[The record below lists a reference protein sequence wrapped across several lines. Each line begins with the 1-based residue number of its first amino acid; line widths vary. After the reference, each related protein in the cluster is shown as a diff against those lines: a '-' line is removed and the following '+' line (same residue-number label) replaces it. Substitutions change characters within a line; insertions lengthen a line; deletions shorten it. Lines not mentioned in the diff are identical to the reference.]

1 MTDTTN
7 TTQAAALAVRD
18 AAAALARRLPLY
30 YGSGEPADEDLA
42 QAIEDL
48 PLPDVDVTDVDVT
61 DWRAEAERLRGLL
74 RHEQQERHA
83 VLDRLD
89 AAILARTASQAQAE
103 QYLAELQQAR
113 ELFARH
119 APRQRVSR
127 ADELAPSAAP
137 DLADIA
143 DAARLAVR
151 LDISVDID
159 GSTAFAH
166 VDGYEDMDDCGY
178 GSAEHD
184 GTEPDKLRAWC
195 EAVTLCAATIGLR
208 MKENE
213 R

>member
-1 MTDTTN
+1 MTTITRE
-7 TTQAAALAVRD
+7 TLELAALAAGINLTYRNTSG
-18 AAAALARRLPLY
+18 AY
-30 YGSGEPADEDLA
+30 YYDDPETGREE
-42 QAIEDL
+42 
-48 PLPDVDVTDVDVT
+48 
-61 DWRAEAERLRGLL
+61 WRP
-74 RHEQQERHA
+74 H
-83 VLDRLD
+83 
-89 AAILARTASQAQAE
+89 T
-103 QYLAELQQAR
+103 
-113 ELFARH
+113 
-119 APRQRVSR
+119 
-127 ADELAPSAAP
+127 
-137 DLADIA
+137 DIA